1 MAVAGVVEGVPVGTH
16 MSRRRTKGTA
26 AIVAGA
32 AIAIAGGAVLV
43 HSLGDD
49 STDPPT
55 SAVGTTA
62 PGSSS
67 TSRSAPTSHAPGKST
82 GKSTGKRSG
91 KRSGTHSHTS
101 SSSSRNSTRAH
112 KATVLPNPTSNSRPA
127 VIVNPAGAACIPK
140 SLTVASVGIGG
151 ERVVPMGTNSQGQ
164 IYPPAHTT
172 MWYNRSAQPG
182 QNGISVIAGHVT
194 YDGPDNFYN
203 LRNVPTGARVK
214 VVCSNDK
221 VVELTVTH
229 KESVTKTALTT
240 DQRVWGGSSTPVVT
254 LVTCDIASPMVNGH
268 HLSNY
273 VVWTKPA

>member
-1 MAVAGVVEGVPVGTH
+1 MGRH
-16 MSRRRTKGTA
+16 SSRRTKGTI

-32 AIAIAGGAVLV
+32 AIAVAGGVTLV
-43 HSLGDD
+43 HGLTSDD
-49 STDPPT
+49 SPAAPINAASSPT
-55 SAVGTTA
+55 G

-67 TSRSAPTSHAPGKST
+67 SSGSAG
-82 GKSTGKRSG
+82 
-91 KRSGTHSHTS
+91 S
-101 SSSSRNSTRAH
+101 SSSSSHSPKKHSASSSKSAKHATR
-112 KATVLPNPTSNSRPA
+112 KASALPEPKSNSKPVEIA
-127 VIVNPAGAACIPK
+127 NPAGAACIPK
-140 SLTVASVGIGG
+140 SLTVKSVGIVG

-172 MWYNRSAQPG
+172 MWYNRSTQPG
-182 QNGISVIAGHVT
+182 QDGISVIAGHVT